1 MHIKEI
7 SLEGFKSYATRTVVP
22 GFDPFFNAITGL
34 NGSGKSNILDS
45 ICFVLG
51 ITNLQ
56 QVRASNLQ
64 ELVYKQG
71 QAGVTK
77 ATVSIIFDNSDR
89 NRSPIGYEECSEITI
104 TRQIVV
110 GGRNKYLINGH
121 LAQPTRVQN
130 LFHSVQ
136 LNVNNPHFLIMQGR
150 ITKVL
155 NMKPPEILSMLE
167 EAAGTRMYEMKKDAA
182 LKTLQKKQ
190 TKVDEIDN
198 VLSNEILPALEKL
211 RKERHQYMNWVN
223 GNAELDRLK
232 RFCIAFEFFEAE
244 KIKNAAMNDVDHIRC
259 RIAESQVSI
268 KELTTEITEKEKA
281 ISELTMEKE
290 KRMGNDMKDLSDKVD
305 KLSNA
310 MVKETSM
317 YTNQK
322 DTLKTEQASIAKL
335 EKSIK
340 DLEASYEE
348 KCAAMVKLNE
358 DASGLTGKVDVLT
371 AKLAEHEKDYQGVQ
385 AGKSGGNEEKSLA
398 DQLAE
403 TKAAVGKACTE
414 SKQAKTKIQHLEKDL
429 KEKKKQLASKK
440 EEANALDKELNSK
453 RSEIVKIRNALSS
466 IPIEEGR
473 LESLEKI
480 KGQES
485 EAILGLKAEINEIA
499 AQLGNVNFQYND
511 PVKNFERSKVKG
523 VVARLLHVKDVSVVT
538 ALEVAAGGKLYNV
551 VVDSEQTGKLL
562 LERGNLRRRVTI
574 IPLSKIESHTI
585 PARTQDTA
593 SKLVGRGNARPALS
607 LIGYDE
613 ELKAAMAYVFGS
625 TFVCKDTEAAKQV
638 TFHKD
643 IKVPSVSLEGDIF
656 DPRGLLTGGARKG
669 SGELLKQL
677 HRLAVAESELAK
689 HQASLLEVEAEIAS
703 LLPVQ
708 EKYDHLK
715 SQLELKTYDLALFE
729 ERAKECEHHKLT
741 EAVSH
746 LEEELAAAITESKTK
761 EELHNSCCEK
771 VASLEQAIK
780 DHGRD
785 RESRLSAL
793 EKEIKLVKQQLSV
806 AGKELK
812 GFDGEKERLIMEKEA
827 LAQEKVSSEAQ
838 LSLSREQLK
847 TFEVSLEKL
856 ALQVDAIKQEYK
868 RAEEE
873 LKESRAK
880 IKECDGHINSLVKA
894 QNKLQQKKSDCQVE
908 IRKIENEVKRTECEQ
923 VECTRLV
930 EKLLEKHKWIAT
942 EKQLFGKQGTD
953 YNFESRDPAAAR
965 AELEAKQAEQSN
977 LEKRV
982 NKKVITM
989 FEKAEDEYNDLMSK
1003 KRIIENDK
1011 SKIHKV
1017 IDELDE
1023 KKKETLKVT
1032 WQKVNKDFGS
1042 IFSTLLP
1049 GTMAKLVPPE
1059 GGDFMDGL
1067 EVRVA
1072 FGSVWKQSLS
1082 ELSGGQRSLLALSL
1096 ILALLLFK
1104 PAPLY
1109 ILDEVDAALD
1119 LSHTQNIGRMI
1130 KAHFPHS
1137 QFIVVSLKEGMFNNA
1152 NVIFRTKFVDG
1163 VSTVMRTV
1171 PNSKQQGKKAGIT
1184 PERRAPL
1191 KENMV
1196 R

>member
-89 NRSPIGYEECSEITI
+89 NRSPIGYEECSEITV

-121 LAQPTRVQN
+121 LAQPMRVQN

-244 KIKNAAMNDVDHIRC
+244 KIKNAAMNDVEHLRC
-259 RIAESQVSI
+259 RIAESQDSV
-268 KELTTEITEKEKA
+268 KELTSEITEKEKA

-290 KRMGNDMKDLSDKVD
+290 QRMGNDMKDLSDKVD

-310 MVKETSM
+310 MVKETSI

-322 DTLKTEQASIAKL
+322 DTLKTEKSSITKL

-340 DLEASYEE
+340 DIEASYEE
-348 KCAAMVKLNE
+348 KCAAIVKLNE
-358 DASGLTGKVDVLT
+358 DASGLKAKVDMLT
-371 AKLAEHEKDYQGVQ
+371 STLAELEKDYQGVQ

-403 TKAAVGKACTE
+403 TKAAVGKASTE
-414 SKQAKTKIQHLEKDL
+414 SKQAKTKIQHLEKEL

-440 EEANALDKELNSK
+440 EEATALDKELNSK
-453 RSEIVKIRNALSS
+453 RLEIEKIRNALNS
-466 IPIEEGR
+466 IPIEEGC

-485 EAILGLKAEINEIA
+485 EAIVRLKAEVNDIA

-523 VVARLLHVKDVSVVT
+523 VVARLLHVKDVSAVT

-574 IPLSKIESHTI
+574 IPLNKIESHPI
-585 PARTQDTA
+585 PARIQDTA

-656 DPRGLLTGGARKG
+656 DPRGFLTGGARKG

-677 HRLAVAESELAK
+677 HRLSVAESELAK
-689 HQASLLEVEAEIAS
+689 HQARLSEVEAEIAS

-708 EKYDHLK
+708 KKYDHLK
-715 SQLELKTYDLALFE
+715 SQSELKSYDLALFE

-746 LEEELAAAITESKTK
+746 LEEELAAAITETKTK
-761 EELHNSCCEK
+761 EDLHKSCCKK
-771 VASLEQAIK
+771 VASLEQAIR

-785 RESRLSAL
+785 RESRLLAL
-793 EKEIKLVKQQLSV
+793 EKEIKSVKQQLSIS
-806 AGKELK
+806 GKELK

-827 LAQEKVSSEAQ
+827 LAQEKISSEAQ
-838 LSLSREQLK
+838 LSASQAQLQ
-847 TFEVSLEKL
+847 TFEESLEKI

-880 IKECDGHINSLVKA
+880 IKECDSHINSLVKA
-894 QNKLQQKKSDCQVE
+894 QSKLQQKKSDCQVE
-908 IRKIENEVKRTECEQ
+908 IRKIENEVKRMESEQ

-930 EKLLEKHKWIAT
+930 EKLLEKYKWIAT

-965 AELEAKQAEQSN
+965 AELEAKQSEQSN

-1171 PNSKQQGKKAGIT
+1171 PSSKQQGKKGGAT